1 MKIVVID
8 KSKAMEGYE
17 CELCVN
23 YAMIIDDVEEDIYVL
38 EKMIEKHYFSKH
50 LIQCN
55 NSIDALAYLQKN
67 ANDIELLPEVIFLDL
82 AMPELNGVEFLEH
95 FGKLSPSVR
104 QRCSLYVYSSSKKD
118 EDIYQ
123 NGNHPLVAGFVPKPI
138 SLIFLFGV
146 SSDHEQRHYP
156 EQWKSRRQPV

>member
-1 MKIVVID
+1 MEITIID
-8 KSKAMEGYE
+8 RSKAIKDFI
-17 CELCVN
+17 CDLNVD

-38 EKMIEKHYFSKH
+38 EKMIERHYFSKH
-50 LIQCN
+50 LIKCS

-67 ANDIELLPEVIFLDL
+67 MLNSELLPEVIFLDL
-82 AMPELNGVEFLEH
+82 AMPELSGEEFLEH
-95 FGKLSPSVR
+95 YEKLPPAIR

-123 NGNHPLVAGFVPKPI
+123 NGVHPLVAGFVPKPI

-156 EQWKSRRQPV
+156 ERWKSRRQPA

>member
-1 MKIVVID
+1 MEISTID
-8 KSKAMEGYE
+8 GSKATSDYT
-17 CELCVN
+17 CEYIVD

-38 EKMIEKHYFSKH
+38 EKMIQRHYFSKH
-50 LIQCN
+50 LIKCS

-67 ANDIELLPEVIFLDL
+67 AGNTDRLPEVIFLDL
-82 AMPELNGVEFLEH
+82 AMPEFNGVEFLEH
-95 FGKLSPSVR
+95 YGKLPASVR
-104 QRCSLYVYSSSKKD
+104 KHCSLYIYSSSKKD
-118 EDIYQ
+118 EEIYQ

-156 EQWKSRRQPV
+156 EQRKKKSKTV